1 MRDRKR
7 REKGARGAP
16 HNDNFVDPTLESEA
30 TDESEVM
37 ETTVAADQGIEAVA
51 DEVNDTISDAA
62 DAGTPEE
69 AISDELREE
78 LRELEELRD
87 RHLRLAAEFD
97 NFRRRTRRELLESR
111 ETAQAD
117 LTTRLLDALDDLTRV
132 ADTPADSTTTQ
143 ALHEGVELVER
154 KLLKALTDAGMEA
167 INPIGERFDPNV
179 HEGLFTEETDDPE
192 QDERVAR
199 VVSIGYR
206 FGGRLL
212 RPAGVGVFQHDSEA
226 EST

>member
-7 REKGARGAP
+7 RKEGARGAP
-16 HNDNFVDPTLESEA
+16 REDRPVD
-30 TDESEVM
+30 DGVG
-37 ETTVAADQGIEAVA
+37 AADPADMDEDLEEVLEDVEDSQAVIDEAL
-51 DEVNDTISDAA
+51 
-62 DAGTPEE
+62 AGEPAE
-69 AISDELREE
+69 AISDQLREE

-97 NFRRRTRRELLESR
+97 NYRRRTRRELRESR
-111 ETAQAD
+111 EAAQAD

-167 INPIGERFDPNV
+167 IDPIGERFDPNV
-179 HEGLFTEETDDPE
+179 HEGLFTQQTDDPE
-192 QDERVAR
+192 QDELIAR
-199 VVSIGYR
+199 VVSTGYR
-206 FGGRLL
+206 FGDRLL
-212 RPAGVGVFQHDSEA
+212 RPARVGVFQHDSDA
-226 EST
+226 EPA